1 MSVSTEKETGHAFS
15 RAPAVAVGIPVC
27 DACFVSEKSAVRTAF

>member
-1 MSVSTEKETGHAFS
+1 MSVLIEKEIGHVFN
-15 RAPAVAVGIPVC
+15 RAPAMAVGIPVC